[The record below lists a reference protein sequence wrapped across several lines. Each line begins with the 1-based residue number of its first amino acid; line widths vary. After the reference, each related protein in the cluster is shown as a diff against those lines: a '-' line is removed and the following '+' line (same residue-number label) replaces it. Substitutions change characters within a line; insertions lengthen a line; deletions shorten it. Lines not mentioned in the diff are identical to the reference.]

1 MALTSQEGRRG
12 GRAAMMVVTGAV
24 LAGVGAG
31 CSGTHAVARGSVSSC
46 LAFGES
52 AIQHHVTVTTVP
64 PACQG
69 LSHAEVNQ
77 AMIRALRAA
86 AAGVQ
91 SRVRQREL
99 IGRDI
104 RYVSALIRPGPTA
117 SQPAVAAAPPPSPAT
132 PSPAAPGPAASS
144 PAALSLAALATWLL
158 TIGLGTSMM
167 ARWITRT
174 RPGLGA
180 ARNFAHLGLAV
191 TGLGIWIGY
200 LATGVAGLAWAGC
213 GLLIAAASLGMTLV
227 FLAPARDPGTSL
239 GGDPARDPGT
249 SLGGDP
255 ARDPGT
261 SEGRPPPALLVGV
274 HITAAVVTILL
285 ATLAAAGSV

>member
-31 CSGTHAVARGSVSSC
+31 CSGAHAVPRGSVSSC

-52 AIQHHVTVTTVP
+52 AIQHHVTVTAVP

-69 LSHAEVNQ
+69 LSRAEVNQ
-77 AMIRALRAA
+77 TMIRALRAA

-117 SQPAVAAAPPPSPAT
+117 SQPAVAAAPPPSPA
-132 PSPAAPGPAASS
+132 ASS

-180 ARNFAHLGLAV
+180 ARNFAHLGLAA

-249 SLGGDP
+249 S
-255 ARDPGT
+255 
-261 SEGRPPPALLVGV
+261 EGRPPPALLVGV

-285 ATLAAAGSV
+285 TTLAVAGSV